1 MGKHEESVLVV
12 VRCRPLSE
20 KEVNQELES
29 GISNPDDN
37 DDKND
42 QFYSGCVKVNPN
54 LGLVEIRNPK
64 SEATDPPKQFTFD
77 AAYNQGSKQ
86 KDLYEETFAPLVNS
100 VLEGCES
107 SSSKI
112 YVDSILELI
121 ITFF

>member
-12 VRCRPLSE
+12 VRCRPLSQ

-29 GISNPDDN
+29 GSSHPDDN
-37 DDKND
+37 DSDDKND
-42 QFYSGCVKVNPN
+42 QFYSGCVKVSEK
-54 LGLVEIRNPK
+54 LGLVEIKNPK

-100 VLEGCES
+100 VLEGCEYYYS
-107 SSSKI
+107 HYNTHLKF
-112 YVDSILELI
+112 L
-121 ITFF
+121 